1 MEIPISLWCG
11 MIPRWKKRTFVL
23 EKEGYKIYEKKENGV
38 IIDKDCR
45 LISLFGGKVI
55 NNNNLEF
62 TIETSSAINM
72 IKANTM
78 KEKTILIEKIEETI
92 RRANESNAFSKD
104 FISYSDEITKMNN
117 STTFNSVEVNISFM
131 QNCILA
137 MTTELNEFR
146 NQISGMKLNF
156 ESKSKL
162 IACHTN
168 LFCIEERLKRTFNEM
183 VRFIYDYKEENDNR
197 TNGHIIEEPKK
208 DTNIITTTVET
219 KQKIEFTD
227 PIYSFEKRLTLPHP
241 LSVNKNLITD
251 MIKAATS
258 KQRTLPIYFN
268 EPISFLQ
275 KDCEKFFYCNYLS
288 SAASQQNLEK
298 KMLYL
303 ASFIIG
309 EISFNTGRIL
319 KPFMP
324 LIGETFEYFDNER
337 KYRYFSEQVS
347 RRPQHISAY
356 IAEGKKWK
364 MYGDN
369 RNTNSFKFLKGC
381 VELEFGSKVH
391 IELYNEETKKWETFI
406 FNKPTT
412 QMKGIL
418 TKILHYDFT
427 GKITLSCVTNKDI
440 VCEISFY
447 EERKDSPIGKF
458 DGKITN
464 KDEVVYLLG
473 GNWKQELW
481 YTDKDGNNKE
491 TLLTIEQQKFFEN
504 NFEGYV
510 MPDYTLNFNVLNDE
524 LKKVLPICDSRYRPD
539 QREYENGNIEKSQ
552 EIKNILE
559 NKQVKRQE
567 IFDKDGYEYK
577 PNYFENEFS
586 EDSGDFVY
594 LYKGGYWEDRA
605 KLNYK
610 HLTDIFK
617 LDEGDDVK
625 QEGK

>member
-1 MEIPISLWCG
+1 
-11 MIPRWKKRTFVL
+11 
-23 EKEGYKIYEKKENGV
+23 
-38 IIDKDCR
+38 
-45 LISLFGGKVI
+45 
-55 NNNNLEF
+55 
-62 TIETSSAINM
+62 
-72 IKANTM
+72 
-78 KEKTILIEKIEETI
+78 
-92 RRANESNAFSKD
+92 
-104 FISYSDEITKMNN
+104 
-117 STTFNSVEVNISFM
+117 
-131 QNCILA
+131 
-137 MTTELNEFR
+137 
-146 NQISGMKLNF
+146 
-156 ESKSKL
+156 
-162 IACHTN
+162 
-168 LFCIEERLKRTFNEM
+168 
-183 VRFIYDYKEENDNR
+183 
-197 TNGHIIEEPKK
+197 
-208 DTNIITTTVET
+208 
-219 KQKIEFTD
+219 
-227 PIYSFEKRLTLPHP
+227 
-241 LSVNKNLITD
+241 
-251 MIKAATS
+251 
-258 KQRTLPIYFN
+258 
-268 EPISFLQ
+268 
-275 KDCEKFFYCNYLS
+275 
-288 SAASQQNLEK
+288 
-298 KMLYL
+298 MLYL

-504 NFEGYV
+504 NFDGYV

-539 QREYENGNIEKSQ
+539 QREYENGNLEKSQ
-552 EIKNILE
+552 R
-559 NKQVKRQE
+559 NKKY
-567 IFDKDGYEYK
+567 I
-577 PNYFENEFS
+577 
-586 EDSGDFVY
+586 
-594 LYKGGYWEDRA
+594 
-605 KLNYK
+605 
-610 HLTDIFK
+610 
-617 LDEGDDVK
+617 
-625 QEGK
+625 GK